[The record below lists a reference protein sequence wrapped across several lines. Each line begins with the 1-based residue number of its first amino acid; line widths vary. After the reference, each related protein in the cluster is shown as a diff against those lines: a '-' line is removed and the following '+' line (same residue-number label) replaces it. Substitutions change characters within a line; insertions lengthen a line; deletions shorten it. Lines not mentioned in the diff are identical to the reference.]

1 MTQTNPSLTEQD
13 RLARLSSAAKHVAE
27 FAASAT
33 NRSFVALL
41 EAKTEVVKD
50 QLATAELSAVPGLQS
65 QIQLMRSLITVA
77 NGRPEGI

>member
-1 MTQTNPSLTEQD
+1 MMQANQSVTEQD
-13 RLARLSSAAKHVAE
+13 RLANLSSAAKHVAE